1 MDKLAIS
8 AIEFGDG
15 VDPEVKRIEINY
27 LQKIHDIL
35 INKNRKL

>member
-8 AIEFGDG
+8 AIEFSDG
-15 VDPEVKRIEINY
+15 VDAEVKRIEINY